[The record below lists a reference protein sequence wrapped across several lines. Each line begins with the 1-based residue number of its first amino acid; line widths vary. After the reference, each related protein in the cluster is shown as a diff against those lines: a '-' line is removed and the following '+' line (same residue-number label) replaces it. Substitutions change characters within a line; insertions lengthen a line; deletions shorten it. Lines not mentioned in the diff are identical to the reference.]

1 MWGAENRGGA
11 VLAAKGADRECGE
24 PKMWGAAQE
33 LAGKGV
39 PGWRWDV
46 TVPELW
52 GRYGSFFVHSL
63 VLKMLTEPGGGGR
76 KGSTSLN
83 LVI

>member
-1 MWGAENRGGA
+1 
-11 VLAAKGADRECGE
+11 
-24 PKMWGAAQE
+24 MWGAAQE

-63 VLKMLTEPGGGGR
+63 VLKMLTEPGVGGQKRIDAFKFGDLALWT
-76 KGSTSLN
+76 KSLHW
-83 LVI
+83 